1 MKDSCEPLVFVA
13 FSLSRKLTPLV
24 IPEGAGYPL
33 QLKGLRSNQAAR
45 TACAQRSCALNE

>member
-1 MKDSCEPLVFVA
+1 VKGPYEPLFFVA

-24 IPEGAGYPL
+24 IHAGAGFPL